1 MTGRVLTPSL
11 PVYSSS
17 NRSGQVEVELDGRHL
32 PGAAECVLDLNGDL
46 GTVRTRLRPDP
57 HQSQAGSFADLGERC
72 GRLFPDVVATDELVR
87 VFGGQFEV
95 EVVEAVVLEQV
106 QNELQ
111 GGGQLVAHLLTGAV
125 DVSVVLGHAAHA
137 GQAVDDA
144 GLLVAV
150 DRAEFEEPQRQFT
163 VRASAST
170 EDQVVHRAVHR
181 LEVVVLAR
189 LAHGAVLVQF
199 LVDVHRREHAVA
211 VPVEVTGNLVQM
223 PLGDVRSVDELVA
236 RLDVAAAR
244 VVLHLGAG

>member
-1 MTGRVLTPSL
+1 MG
-11 PVYSSS
+11 PVERGSA
-17 NRSGQVEVELDGRHL
+17 RIR
-32 PGAAECVLDLNGDL
+32 
-46 GTVRTRLRPDP
+46 

-150 DRAEFEEPQRQFT
+150 DRAEFEEPQRHSRYERPRARKIRLCIGQFIGL
-163 VRASAST
+163 R
-170 EDQVVHRAVHR
+170 
-181 LEVVVLAR
+181 
-189 LAHGAVLVQF
+189 
-199 LVDVHRREHAVA
+199 
-211 VPVEVTGNLVQM
+211 
-223 PLGDVRSVDELVA
+223 
-236 RLDVAAAR
+236 
-244 VVLHLGAG
+244 